1 MKREL
6 LVGANT
12 TKNYGVMDLQKP
24 FFGWDI
30 N

>member
-6 LVGANT
+6 VEANT